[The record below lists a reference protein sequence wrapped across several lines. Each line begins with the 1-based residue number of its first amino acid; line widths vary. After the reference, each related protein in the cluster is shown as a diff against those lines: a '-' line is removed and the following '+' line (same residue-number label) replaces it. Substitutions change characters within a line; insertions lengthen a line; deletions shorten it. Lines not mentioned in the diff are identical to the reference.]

1 VVGGTASTRK
11 RGRATIV
18 DAPPLFDSPLLQL
31 DGEQEEEKEE
41 EKEEKKREEVLIG
54 PKPPTYDEIAGGYS
68 SCACSVCGEE
78 MFWVKTVP
86 LDIYWDH
93 LFVCKSKCEPILL
106 QTT

>member
-1 VVGGTASTRK
+1 M
-11 RGRATIV
+11 
-18 DAPPLFDSPLLQL
+18 FDSPLPQL
-31 DGEQEEEKEE
+31 DGEQEEENE
-41 EKEEKKREEVLIG
+41 EEKKREEELIG